1 MSGLQMIY
9 TVVLKEPYV
18 NRGSQKTLA
27 GKYDCHKLVYY
38 EGYESAYEAM
48 SREKQIKKWRRAKKE
63 NYFRR

>member
-9 TVVLKEPYV
+9 TVVLKEHYE

-38 EGYESAYEAM
+38 EGCESAYEAM
-48 SREKQIKKWRRAKKE
+48 RS
-63 NYFRR
+63 